1 MASKKGLFGTNGI
14 RGIVNVQ
21 LTNEFVTKVARSIAT
36 YVGEGSKVIIGQ
48 DTRVSGEMIKMNVIS
63 VLLSSGI
70 NVYDAGILPT
80 PSLQLASKKSGLFGI
95 MVTASHNPPEYN
107 GIKCI
112 DRDGTELDESEE
124 DKIEDIFFKNEYR
137 STDWRKMGKYQ
148 RIEGLNNDYVER
160 VLSLVDSSS
169 IKNSGLKVL
178 LDCSNGPSFLTSVE
192 ILRRLNVKFSTINCN
207 PDGFFSSHNPEPKEE
222 NLQDLM
228 KFTSGNYDLGIAHDG
243 DADRV
248 VFVDELGNFIPG
260 DKILALITK
269 DIVQKRSGTIVLP
282 VSASQAIEEIANRHG
297 SKVVYTKVGAPI
309 IARKMIEVNAIFGG
323 EDNGGL
329 IFPEM
334 QYCRDGGMGMAKMI
348 EILSKEGKR
357 FSEIL
362 KDLPEYFVKK
372 GSIDVEKEKIRKV
385 MDIVKTQVH
394 GDRVVDIDGIK
405 IYEGSSWVLIRP
417 SGTEPI
423 IRIYA
428 ESNSR
433 KDVESI
439 FLKYK
444 SMVES
449 ISKEMQ

>member
-1 MASKKGLFGTNGI
+1 MASKRGLFGTNGI
-14 RGIVNVQ
+14 RGIVNVE
-21 LTNEFVTKVARSIAT
+21 LTNEFITKVARSIAM

-80 PSLQLASKKSGLFGI
+80 PSLQLASRRFAFFGI

-107 GIKCI
+107 GLKCI
-112 DRDGTELDESEE
+112 GRDGTELDESEE

-137 STDWRKMGKYQ
+137 SADWRKTGRYQ
-148 RIEGLNNDYVER
+148 RIEGLNNDYVDR
-160 VLSLVDSSS
+160 VLSLVDSST
-169 IKNSGLKVL
+169 IKDSGLRVL
-178 LDCSNGPSFLTSVE
+178 LDCSNGPSFLTSIE
-192 ILRRLNVKFSTINCN
+192 ILRRFNVKFSTINCN

-248 VFVDELGNFIPG
+248 AFVDELGNFIPG

-269 DIVQKRSGTIVLP
+269 DIVQKKSGIIVLP
-282 VSASQAIEEIANRHG
+282 VSASHAIEEIANKHG

-334 QYCRDGGMGMAKMI
+334 QYCRDGGMGMAKII
-348 EILSKEGKR
+348 EILSKSGKKL
-357 FSEIL
+357 SEL
-362 KDLPEYFVKK
+362 LNELPEYYVRK
-372 GSIDVEKEKIRKV
+372 GTVNVEKEKMKKV
-385 MDIVKTQVH
+385 MEILKAQAR
-394 GDRVVDIDGIK
+394 GDRIVDIDGIK
-405 IYEGSSWVLIRP
+405 VYEGNSWVLVRP

-423 IRIYA
+423 IRIYSESDSEGDA
-428 ESNSR
+428 E
-433 KDVESI
+433 KI
-439 FLKYK
+439 FNKYK
-444 SMVES
+444 RIVES
-449 ISKEMQ
+449 ISKEI